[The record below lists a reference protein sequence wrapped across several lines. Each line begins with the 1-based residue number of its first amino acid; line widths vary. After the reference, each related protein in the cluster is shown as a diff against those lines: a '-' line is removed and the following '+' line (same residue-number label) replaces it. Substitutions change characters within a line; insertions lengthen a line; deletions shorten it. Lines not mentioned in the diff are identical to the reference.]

1 MTESS
6 GVPEWIPVGRL
17 RRTRGN
23 RGELLGEMYSSK
35 PGRAESLKTV
45 LLETNSRRRE
55 STIERLW
62 FHDGVPVFKFEGI
75 DSISDAEAWEG
86 ADVFAPASERIPLEE
101 DEYTFA
107 DLIGCELFEGTQ
119 RIGVVRDVR
128 ELGGP
133 PLLEVELK
141 DGHKILVP
149 FAKSIC
155 KEIDIQRKVI
165 GAELPEGLIDL

>member
-1 MTESS
+1 VS
-6 GVPEWIPVGRL
+6 EWIPVGRL

-23 RGELLGEMYSSK
+23 RGELLGEVYSSK

-45 LLETNSRRRE
+45 LLEADDRRRE

-75 DSISDAEAWEG
+75 DSISDAEPWEG
-86 ADVFAPASERIPLEE
+86 ADVLAPASERLALEE

-107 DLIGCELFEGTQ
+107 DLIGCELFSGSE
-119 RIGVVRDVR
+119 RIGVVRDVQ
-128 ELGGP
+128 EVGGP
-133 PLLEVELK
+133 PLLAVEAK
-141 DGHKILVP
+141 DGREILVP

-155 KEIDIQRKVI
+155 RDIDIARKVI
-165 GAELPEGLIDL
+165 RAELPEGLIDL